1 MAQDGVTIIR
11 AAEEDMS
18 ECGHVNSR
26 NKRLMYQ
33 RMYDDDPDTG
43 MIVKKIVY
51 PAGCMIP

>member
-33 RMYDDDPDTG
+33 RMYVDDPDTG

-51 PAGCMIP
+51 PAGYMIP